1 MSRKYEKVQELLP
14 IIKARLAEGKTQREI
29 AEAMSTSREVVGRAL
44 KRLSDA
50 NIISYEKGTITILS
64 VEKLKINR

>member
-14 IIKARLAEGKTQREI
+14 IIKARLEEGKTQREI